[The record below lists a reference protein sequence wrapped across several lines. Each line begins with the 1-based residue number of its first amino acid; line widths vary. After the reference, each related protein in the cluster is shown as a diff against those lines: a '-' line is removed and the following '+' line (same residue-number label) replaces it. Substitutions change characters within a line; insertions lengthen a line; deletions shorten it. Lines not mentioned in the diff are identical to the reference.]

1 MEREFRLKHMKAKT
15 KQYAK
20 LLIGGAALMMT
31 SAATAEEEVIEPQIA
46 ICDFFPLPEVV
57 DETVSEENVTVVE
70 EFTEG
75 EVSEKCDEV
84 VIDAPE
90 VITDEGVVFTCWNVD
105 WVKREN
111 DDVTP
116 PEYLAMTASGP
127 MTESSGAAAQPSAPQ
142 TADEQSAVTQV
153 EKNTVSSQIS
163 RVASKPTAVKSD
175 GRVFLR

>member
-46 ICDFFPLPEVV
+46 ICDFFPIPEVV

>member
-1 MEREFRLKHMKAKT
+1 MGT
-15 KQYAK
+15 
-20 LLIGGAALMMT
+20 AALMMT
-31 SAATAEEEVIEPQIA
+31 STVMAEEEVIEPQIA
-46 ICDFFPLPEVV
+46 ICEIFPLPVVV
-57 DETVSEENVTVVE
+57 DETVTEDNVTVVE

-75 EVSEKCDEV
+75 EVSEEGGEV

-90 VITDEGVVFTCWNVD
+90 VITGDDVVFTCWNLD

-111 DDVTP
+111 DDVSP
-116 PEYLAMTASGP
+116 PEYLAVTTSGP
-127 MTESSGAAAQPSAPQ
+127 MAESSGAEAQPTAPQ

>member
-46 ICDFFPLPEVV
+46 ICDFFPIPEVV

-111 DDVTP
+111 DDATP

>member
-1 MEREFRLKHMKAKT
+1 MERKFHLKHMKAKA

-20 LLIGGAALMMT
+20 LLIGGTALMMT

-46 ICDFFPLPEVV
+46 ICEFCPLPEVV
-57 DETVSEENVTVVE
+57 DETVTEDNVTVVE

-75 EVSEKCDEV
+75 EVSKEGDEV
-84 VIDAPE
+84 TVDAPE
-90 VITDEGVVFTCWNVD
+90 VITDDGVVFTCWNVD

-116 PEYLAMTASGP
+116 PEYLAMTTSGP
-127 MTESSGAAAQPSAPQ
+127 MTESAGVTAQPSAPQ
-142 TADEQSAVTQV
+142 TADEQSAVTPV

>member
-31 SAATAEEEVIEPQIA
+31 SAAMAEEEVIEPQIA